1 LMLYTSCH
9 SLKKNRYRNNN
20 IKKVQIMIKFWTIA
34 ILMFIVIAFILSKL
48 TLKQQR
54 KEMGDRVWKLWYGR
68 STYWQ
73 LLALSSFGITMAIML
88 VMHWIGIP
96 ILT

>member
-1 LMLYTSCH
+1 
-9 SLKKNRYRNNN
+9 
-20 IKKVQIMIKFWTIA
+20 MIRFWTIA
-34 ILMFIVIAFILSKL
+34 ILIFIVVAFILAKL

-54 KEMGDRVWKLWYGR
+54 KEMGERVWKLWYGR
-68 STYWQ
+68 STYWR
-73 LLALSSFGITMAIML
+73 LLALSSFGITVAVML

>member
-1 LMLYTSCH
+1 
-9 SLKKNRYRNNN
+9 
-20 IKKVQIMIKFWTIA
+20 MIKFWTIA
-34 ILMFIVIAFILSKL
+34 ILIFIVVAFILAKL

-68 STYWQ
+68 STYSQ

-88 VMHWIGIP
+88 AMHWIGIP
-96 ILT
+96 VLT

>member
-1 LMLYTSCH
+1 
-9 SLKKNRYRNNN
+9 
-20 IKKVQIMIKFWTIA
+20 MIRFWTIA
-34 ILMFIVIAFILSKL
+34 ILIFIVAAFILAKL

-68 STYWQ
+68 STYWR
-73 LLALSSFGITMAIML
+73 LLALSSFGITVVIML

-96 ILT
+96 ILK

>member
-1 LMLYTSCH
+1 
-9 SLKKNRYRNNN
+9 
-20 IKKVQIMIKFWTIA
+20 MIKFWTIA

>member
-1 LMLYTSCH
+1 
-9 SLKKNRYRNNN
+9 
-20 IKKVQIMIKFWTIA
+20 MIRFWTIA
-34 ILMFIVIAFILSKL
+34 ILIFIVVAFILAKM
-48 TLKQQR
+48 TLKQQK

-73 LLALSSFGITMAIML
+73 LLALSSFGITVVIML

-96 ILT
+96 ILK